1 MLISGVQKF
10 THAKDKQNP
19 LVFEAD
25 LALIKPL
32 IILV

>member
-1 MLISGVQKF
+1 MLISGLQKF
-10 THAKDKQNP
+10 THAKDKQNT